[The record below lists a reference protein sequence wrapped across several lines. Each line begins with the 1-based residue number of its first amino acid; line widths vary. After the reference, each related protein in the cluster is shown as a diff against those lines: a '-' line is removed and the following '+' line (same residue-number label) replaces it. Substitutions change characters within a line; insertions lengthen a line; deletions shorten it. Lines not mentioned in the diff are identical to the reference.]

1 MRDKSNLNTDQQRQR
16 LDQALADHHGRP
28 IALRISPGDP
38 PRATPAEIRRA
49 NEDAQMR
56 KTRQAIE
63 QDPTLR
69 AVQSAFD
76 AVLEPDSIRP
86 AQPKG

>member
-1 MRDKSNLNTDQQRQR
+1 
-16 LDQALADHHGRP
+16 
-28 IALRISPGDP
+28 
-38 PRATPAEIRRA
+38 
-49 NEDAQMR
+49 MR

-63 QDPTLR
+63 QDPTLG